1 MQLHHLENPPLNG
14 AVMSAYRDI
23 ISAFGSNGSQE
34 RIERALNSIAPVD
47 RFYVSERSDPF
58 QPPHLIA
65 HRLEGGLANRMGDYL
80 ERYFLRDPIAR
91 AIQEAREDGT
101 TVMLRVCPEDIV
113 ETEYRQSFYD
123 EAEVVERL
131 SFVQRLSDRW
141 LVLNI
146 ARRAPSRLFNDE
158 ELGGFANLSQLLL
171 PVVAR
176 QAEMGPTAPRP
187 HILGVEEIEQRF
199 AEQFPELSRRERQV
213 CARTVVGMTSE
224 ASALC
229 LGIGIGS
236 VHTYRKRAFQR
247 LEICSAFQLAHL
259 VLH

>member
-1 MQLHHLENPPLNG
+1 MQLRHLEAPPLNG
-14 AVMSAYRDI
+14 AVMSAYREI
-23 ISAFGSNGSQE
+23 ISAFGSNGAQE
-34 RIERALNSIAPVD
+34 RIERAINAIAPVD

-65 HRLEGGLANRMGDYL
+65 HRLEGGLANRMSDYL
-80 ERYFLRDPIAR
+80 ERFFLRDPIAC
-91 AIQEAREDGT
+91 AIEAAREDGE

-113 ETEYRQSFYD
+113 EAEYRRPFYD
-123 EAEVVERL
+123 DAEVVERL
-131 SFVQRLSDRW
+131 SFVQRLAGRW

-146 ARRAPSRLFNDE
+146 SRRAPSRFFNDE

-171 PVVAR
+171 PIVAR
-176 QAEMGPTAPRP
+176 QAELEPASPGP
-187 HILGVEEIEQRF
+187 HILGVEEIEERF
-199 AEQFPELSRRERQV
+199 AVQFPELSRRERQV

-259 VLH
+259 VMH